1 MKKFFLSHRQAHL
14 TAFVAAYFLVALA
27 VFIQKKFNLEPCP
40 LCVTQRII
48 FMVLGLLF
56 LINAFIKP
64 TYLIKKLSLVVLS
77 ITSIMGMVFSFKH
90 ILIQSKAIQ
99 VPNECGVDLNYM
111 FENFPFSKALNLLF
125 KGTGDCSHIDWTLL
139 GLTLPELALIG
150 FVSFF
155 IYTVFLFRMNLK

>member
-14 TAFVAAYFLVALA
+14 IAFIAAYFLVALA
-27 VFIQKKFNLEPCP
+27 VFIQNKFNLEPCP

-77 ITSIMGMVFSFKH
+77 ITSITGMVFSFKH
-90 ILIQSKAIQ
+90 ILIHSKAISA
-99 VPNECGVDLNYM
+99 PNECGVDLNYM

-139 GLTLPELALIG
+139 GLTIPELALIG
-150 FVSFF
+150 FISFF

>member
-77 ITSIMGMVFSFKH
+77 ITSITGMVFSFKH

-99 VPNECGVDLNYM
+99 VPNACGVDLNYM

>member
-1 MKKFFLSHRQAHL
+1 LKKFFLSHRQAHL

-77 ITSIMGMVFSFKH
+77 ITSITGMIFSFKH
-90 ILIQSKAIQ
+90 KLIQSKAIQ

>member
-1 MKKFFLSHRQAHL
+1 LKKFFLSHRQAHL